1 MTAAWSSPSRQMTS
15 APGGSLGDEL
25 GSDQPVVDEH
35 VARADE
41 LEAASGDQAGVAGPG
56 ADEVDG
62 HPSSSRTM
70 PAK

>member
-1 MTAAWSSPSRQMTS
+1 MTS
-15 APGGSLGDEL
+15 APDGSLGDEL
-25 GSDQPVVDEH
+25 GSDQPIVDEH

-41 LEAASGDQAGVAGPG
+41 LEAAGRDQAGVARPG